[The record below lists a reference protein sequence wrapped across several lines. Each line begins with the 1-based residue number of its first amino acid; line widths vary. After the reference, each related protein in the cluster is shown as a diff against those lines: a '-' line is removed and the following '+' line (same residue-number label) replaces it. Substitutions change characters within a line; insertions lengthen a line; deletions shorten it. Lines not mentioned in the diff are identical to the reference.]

1 MFGTLRYLPENQAG
15 EFLERESGV
24 NGNIPTNKPQHSAC
38 DNCRIKKIRCSGR
51 RAGCSRC
58 KTLSLPCNYTP
69 TPARKGRTKP
79 ASNSERTD
87 HRFENGGRPESS
99 AAPGRS
105 PAREAEDA
113 APPAAVQPTLSTMEP
128 PPLYMVEESYI
139 GMHKAIQGS
148 QGNAGTVLNL
158 MKDTLT
164 WSNCLDWS
172 PGKEVPCLPEFDYLM
187 TENPHL
193 AVDSLLAGYPGT
205 GNTVQ
210 PPPPPSAHGFAP
222 LDMLPT
228 PSLTSHTLVSTENT
242 TRSRESPCT
251 SELAMEELNSCLCL
265 GSAVF
270 LLDELEWPHHES
282 SPDEWGLDFIL
293 SIYQEVLVLC
303 RRMIIC
309 DVCRRK
315 SENMMV
321 LTMVLERLTI
331 LCGEVIDAFIAQ
343 RGLNGPGVTAVPSAM
358 MKKQP
363 LVVGEYQIEGG
374 DYEVMMGMLVTRRL
388 LELEGLL
395 ARIKMINAST
405 RRAHQQA
412 RLGRVDQH
420 LKNLFQKLTSVCP
433 LVTEWKVDL
442 NRSVVADKTWRNT

>member
-1 MFGTLRYLPENQAG
+1 MLPEERHCWIYYNHPPKFQASYS
-15 EFLERESGV
+15 ESF
-24 NGNIPTNKPQHSAC
+24 ITAPRQ
-38 DNCRIKKIRCSGR
+38 IRCSGR

-69 TPARKGRTKP
+69 TLARKGKTKP
-79 ASNSERTD
+79 APNAERTD
-87 HRFENGGRPESS
+87 HRLENDSRPESS
-99 AAPGRS
+99 TAPGRS

-113 APPAAVQPTLSTMEP
+113 PPPAAVQPTLSTMEP
-128 PPLYMVEESYI
+128 PLHMVEESYI
-139 GMHKAIQGS
+139 GVHKAIQGS
-148 QGNAGTVLNL
+148 QRSAGTVLNP

-164 WSNCLDWS
+164 WSSCLDWS
-172 PGKEVPCLPEFDYLM
+172 PGNEVPCLPESDYPM

-228 PSLTSHTLVSTENT
+228 PPLTSHTLVSTVNT
-242 TRSRESPCT
+242 IRSRENSRT
-251 SELAMEELNSCLCL
+251 SELAMEEQLSCLCL

-270 LLDELEWPHHES
+270 LLDELESPHHES
-282 SPDEWGLDFIL
+282 NPDEQGLDSIL

-309 DVCRRK
+309 DACRRK

-321 LTMVLERLTI
+321 LTMVLERLAI

-343 RGLNGPGVTAVPSAM
+343 RELNGPGVTAVPSAM

-395 ARIKMINAST
+395 ARIKMISAST

-412 RLGRVDQH
+412 RMARVDQH

-442 NRSVVADKTWRNT
+442 NRSVVADTTWRNT